1 MKRLKSFSI
10 NGEAYPISFDV
21 YAITMIMEE
30 TELSYGDLMRKL
42 AGMEDFQSSTAEDL
56 KFVFKVIRKGF
67 ENACE
72 DQGIKFEVTD
82 RQLMKVPGLMN
93 EALTILGNDIRTYIH
108 GEKETEPDQKK
119 AEPGPK
125 KGKK

>member
-30 TELSYGDLMRKL
+30 TKLSYGDLMRKL
-42 AGMEDFQSSTAEDL
+42 AALEDFQSSTAEDL
-56 KFVFKVIRKGF
+56 RFVFKVIRMGF

-72 DQGIKFEVTD
+72 DAGIEFNITD
-82 RQLMKVPGLMN
+82 RQLMKTPGLMN
-93 EALTILGNDIRTYIH
+93 EALLVLGADIRTYIH
-108 GEKETEPDQKK
+108 GIQEEDQKK
-119 AEPGPK
+119 ASPTPK
-125 KGKK
+125 SKAKK